1 MKYIVT
7 EIQKFD
13 NGAIAVVPP
22 VVYDTREEA
31 DSKFYTILAAAA
43 LSGLPKH
50 GVIITTENCKL
61 IISKCYNREAP
72 VDDSVIVDGV

>member
-13 NGAIAVVPP
+13 NGVVSVVPP
-22 VVYDTREEA
+22 VIYDTREEA

-50 GVIITTENCKL
+50 GATIITENCKL
-61 IISKCYNREAP
+61 IMSKYYNRETP
-72 VDDSVIVDGV
+72 VDDSVVIDDI